1 MGEGSDCVFIM
12 MVYYQTQ
19 SEISIMKE
27 AMARLAAILG
37 VLIVAILVAGGV
49 VLATVDIPAPSA
61 KVERAVPEDRLA
73 K

>member
-1 MGEGSDCVFIM
+1 M
-12 MVYYQTQ
+12 MVYYQIRYQ
-19 SEISIMKE
+19 ISIKKD
-27 AMARLAAILG
+27 AMGRLAAILG
-37 VLIVAILVAGGV
+37 VLIVVILLAGGV

>member
-1 MGEGSDCVFIM
+1 M